1 MKNLKFYHLTDLHYY
16 ANEKI
21 GSCGATYKLKC
32 DLDQKCMAESG
43 AIIDAAFKRVSE
55 DKETDIVLISG
66 DLTFDGEQQS
76 HDALVE
82 KLTALKNSGKRIF
95 TTFATHDFFMHARK
109 YTDEEGET
117 ELPKYTRAELRQL
130 YNDFGYSEA
139 IAEHES
145 YSYCVQLSDDVR
157 LLCLND
163 DGDFDEF
170 CGFYNDLLFWIKEQV
185 EAAKAAGCKIFAM
198 THHPVVEPSPV
209 YPLFSHKA
217 MLGGY
222 EFTAPYLADLGI
234 EYIFTGHTHIHDID
248 FIESKSGNRLYHIN
262 TASLI
267 AYPLAYRK
275 IEFSDKGMDVKTVQ
289 VTEID
294 YDLGG
299 RDVLDYAKEHFT
311 YMIKSVF
318 DSIEN
323 DYEKF
328 IVLSQGFSGEGEK
341 LRKLQPVLQKIGKFA
356 NRLTFRKLC
365 TMFGCG
371 KYVDES
377 IANESIIQFIC
388 QVILNMY
395 SGREIYSPDTPE
407 YRAFVPLSKRLGK
420 VIRLKDYQGNPVKL
434 EKLIADVLYDDGYDD
449 WNAFLSARR

>member
-16 ANEKI
+16 ANERI
-21 GSCGATYKLKC
+21 GSSGAAYKLKC
-32 DLDQKCMAESG
+32 DVDQKCMAESG
-43 AIIDAAFKRVSE
+43 AIVDAAFKSLCE
-55 DKETDIVLISG
+55 DKEIDIVLISG

-82 KLTALKNSGKRIF
+82 KLRKLKENGKRVF
-95 TTFATHDFFMHARK
+95 TTFATHDFYMHARK
-109 YTDEEGET
+109 YTDEDGET

-130 YNDFGYSEA
+130 YNDFGYGEA
-139 IAEHES
+139 IAEHEGS

-157 LLCLND
+157 MLALND

-170 CGFYNDLLFWIKEQV
+170 CGYYNDLLFWIKEQV
-185 EAAKAAGCKIFAM
+185 EDAKKAGCEIFAM

-222 EFTAPYLADLGI
+222 EFTTPYLADLGI
-234 EYIFTGHTHIHDID
+234 RYVFVGHTHIHDID
-248 FIESKSGNRLYHIN
+248 YIESKKGNRLYQIN
-262 TASLI
+262 TAALT

-275 IEFSDKGMDVKTVQ
+275 VEFSDEGMDVKTVQ
-289 VTEID
+289 VKEID
-294 YDLGG
+294 FDLGG
-299 RDVLDYAKEHFT
+299 KDVLEYAKEHFT

-341 LRKLQPVLQKIGKFA
+341 LRKLQPVVQRIGKFA
-356 NRLTFRKLC
+356 NRLTFKKLC
-365 TMFGCG
+365 SLVGCG
-371 KYVDES
+371 KCVAPE
-377 IANESIIQFIC
+377 IADDSIIEFLC
-388 QVILNMY
+388 QAILNMY
-395 SGREIYSPDTPE
+395 SGRETLSPETPQ
-407 YRAFVPLSKRLGK
+407 YKAFVPFAKRIGK
-420 VIRLKDYQGNPVKL
+420 FVKLKDFRGNPVALDKL
-434 EKLIADVLYDDGYDD
+434 VADILYDDNGIDD
-449 WNAFLSARR
+449 WDAMLK